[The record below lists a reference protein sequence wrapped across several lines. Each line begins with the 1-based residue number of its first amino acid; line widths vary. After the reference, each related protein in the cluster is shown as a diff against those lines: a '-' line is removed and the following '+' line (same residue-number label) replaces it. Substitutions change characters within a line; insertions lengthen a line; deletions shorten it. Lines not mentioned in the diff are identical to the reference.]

1 MPHISYYREKNM
13 ITKEQILKR
22 LQEVM
27 HPELERNLVELKMIH
42 EVSVHDSLVVI
53 TLAVPFKEV
62 PVQDELVNRIK
73 TAIRELDAFID
84 VKVDIIEM
92 SQQKRAAFLEQADGT
107 PPSAKAV
114 NKITHV
120 IAVLSGKGGVGKSS
134 IAALLAVV
142 LKRRGLQVG
151 LLDADI
157 TGPSQPRLFGLDQ
170 APMMSPLGI
179 QPVETANG
187 IKLIS
192 INLLLPDKDQAVIW
206 RGPLISNAIKQFW
219 GDVVWGNLDCLVVDL
234 PPGTSD
240 ASLTVMQ
247 SIPLS
252 GVVLVTSPQDLAG
265 MIVRKAASMAQR
277 LGVPILGL
285 VENMSYIICP
295 DCGCKIEV
303 FGPSQALLTA
313 ERLNVPLLGN
323 IPLDPQLARSCD
335 LGNVELYSAS
345 DFVPIADKITER
357 MPALQASYKA

>member
-1 MPHISYYREKNM
+1 M
-13 ITKEQILKR
+13 ITKKQILKK
-22 LQEVM
+22 LQDVM

-42 EVSVHDSLVVI
+42 EVDVHDNLVVI

-62 PVQDELVNRIK
+62 PDKDDLVNGIK
-73 TAIRELDAFID
+73 AAIRELDAFVD
-84 VKVDIIEM
+84 VKVDVIEM
-92 SQQKRAAFLEQADGT
+92 SQQKRAAFLEQADAT

-170 APMMSPLGI
+170 APTMSPLGI
-179 QPVETANG
+179 QPVETAKG

-295 DCGCKIEV
+295 DCGRKIEV

-313 ERLNVPLLGN
+313 ERLDVPLLGN

-335 LGNVELYSAS
+335 LGNVESYSAS

-357 MPALQASYKA
+357 MPALQASHRA